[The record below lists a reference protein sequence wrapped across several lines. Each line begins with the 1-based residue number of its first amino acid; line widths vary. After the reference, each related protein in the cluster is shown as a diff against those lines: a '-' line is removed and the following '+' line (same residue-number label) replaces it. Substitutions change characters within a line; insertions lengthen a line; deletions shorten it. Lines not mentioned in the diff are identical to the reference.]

1 MSGPRDPARGS
12 VLRTRLRYGS
22 LLVGTCLGVILLD
35 WRWLPVWPISLVLAG
50 LALAAQAE
58 LYGMFRRA
66 GLPVASRFGLGC
78 GAYFLATRFL
88 PMFLGPEHGLAVYD
102 GGAHLAV
109 VVVAVLVR
117 GVLRRR
123 TEAAH
128 VEVATTLLG
137 VVAVPFLLGY
147 LIELRVFS
155 ADPWLAVFCAG
166 CAKACDSFA
175 YFGGIALGRSRL
187 IPEISP
193 KKTWEGAVSGLAGTG
208 ALAFLLGLTGNAGG
222 LLPSEA
228 LGAGLLIAVAS
239 QFADLAESLL
249 KRGCG
254 VKDSGAAIPVL
265 GGAFDLVDSLLF
277 AAPALRLYASAL
289 GRI

>member
-1 MSGPRDPARGS
+1 MNGPPEPARGT

-22 LLVGTCLGVILLD
+22 LLVGTCLAVILLD
-35 WRWLPVWPISLVLAG
+35 WRWLPVWPMGLVVAG

-66 GLPVASRFGLGC
+66 GMPVASRFGLVC

-88 PMFLGPEHGLAVYD
+88 PVFLGTERGLAFYD

-123 TEAAH
+123 TAQAH

-147 LIELRVFS
+147 LVELRVFS
-155 ADPWLAVFCAG
+155 PDPWLAVFCAG

-175 YFGGIALGRSRL
+175 YFGGVAFGRSRL
-187 IPEISP
+187 APEVSP
-193 KKTWEGAVSGLAGTG
+193 KKTWEGAISGLLGTG
-208 ALAFLLGLTGNAGG
+208 ALAALLGWTGNAGG

-228 LGAGLLIAVAS
+228 LGAGLLVAVAA

-254 VKDSGAAIPVL
+254 VKDSGVAIPVL
-265 GGAFDLVDSLLF
+265 GGALDLVDSLLF

-289 GRI
+289 GRV